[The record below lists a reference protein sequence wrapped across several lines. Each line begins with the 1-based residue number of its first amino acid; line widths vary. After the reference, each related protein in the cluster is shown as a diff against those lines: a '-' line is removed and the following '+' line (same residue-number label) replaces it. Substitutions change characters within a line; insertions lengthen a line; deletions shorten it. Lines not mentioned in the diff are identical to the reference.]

1 MQTVWVAAG
10 DGDDTLDDVDNA
22 SDSAKSGAPEQR
34 RSSMLRTD
42 TDTRLQGEVQQYM

>member
-22 SDSAKSGAPEQR
+22 SDSAKSGTPEQR
-34 RSSMLRTD
+34 HIIMLRTD
-42 TDTRLQGEVQQYM
+42 TYTPDH